1 MTAFEDVVQST
12 EKTLFRVECLARF
25 HHEALA
31 QRIANVPIRQW
42 VQDFCERAA
51 RCPLDE
57 LERKTSP
64 KFAQDMLGM
73 VWQFFLE
80 SRAAETIQAPIKDAV
95 RERVQWLHKVQDLLH
110 ERADDPISQKMS
122 EALAETVSPALKAE
136 MRKRPRGKPR
146 PASDNISSP
155 SRTAWTL
162 IEQARAETGK
172 PHWDL
177 FAKILQILFPNDF
190 LDNSAENLRRR
201 VVEFQQRH
209 NLSMKKDRK

>member
-57 LERKTSP
+57 LERK
-64 KFAQDMLGM
+64 
-73 VWQFFLE
+73 
-80 SRAAETIQAPIKDAV
+80 APIKDAV